1 MFFRAQLGGEKT
13 LLRLNKLFGTSL
25 TDGHDVDR
33 ACVLLSCRRGRR
45 PGVAAY
51 TCMWSHSRIGEVI
64 TKACPVFW
72 TCWYLGYTSRHIAPS
87 LLVRWS
93 TKEWKLASTHNVPT
107 PDERTCWTH
116 SSFQPNFTFGEEGGG
131 ACPFNLWNMQSERPR
146 EPANVTNQ
154 PLPPPPLL
162 ESFQD
167 GKLNNNNALLPLTS
181 FTRLPMRRLGEAS

>member
-1 MFFRAQLGGEKT
+1 MQAHVSYTTYIRTGETFNQQLRTRKVPWAHIMYRSQCCSRNVLQGS
-13 LLRLNKLFGTSL
+13 SL

-64 TKACPVFW
+64 TKACPVLW

-93 TKEWKLASTHNVPT
+93 IKEWKLASTHNVPT

-116 SSFQPNFTFGEEGGG
+116 SSFQPYPTSPSGRGGG
-131 ACPFNLWNMQSERPR
+131 GVSVQPL
-146 EPANVTNQ
+146 EPAKREAPGAGKRDQ
-154 PLPPPPLL
+154 PPPP
-162 ESFQD
+162 S
-167 GKLNNNNALLPLTS
+167 PS
-181 FTRLPMRRLGEAS
+181 